1 MNADI
6 LYNNVNVTYDR
17 SFFFKVTEM
26 HIYGQVVI
34 G

>member
-6 LYNNVNVTYDR
+6 YNNVTVTYDH
-17 SFFFKVTEM
+17 SFFKVTEM
-26 HIYGQVVI
+26 RIYGQVVI

>member
-6 LYNNVNVTYDR
+6 YNNVNVTYDR